1 MKMNE
6 DAVTTWERF
15 LGNTSSEQ
23 YFVPIWIKSFTKASL
38 IFFSNNLGLIRINGT
53 FEIRYTDK
61 VEFKYELVA
70 DV

>member
-23 YFVPIWIKSFTKASL
+23 YFVPKWIKTLTIASL
-38 IFFSNNLGLIRINGT
+38 IFFNNLGLIGINGT
-53 FEIRYTDK
+53 FEKRYTDK
-61 VEFKYELVA
+61 VEFKY